1 MALQCPI
8 CNKEIAVE
16 NINIQE
22 MVAMCKD
29 CNHVFD
35 FKGSVSRRKAKPRQL
50 PLPNRVQ
57 VEETDEQLSISYR
70 MTYSGGPMFG
80 FVMSMIGSTLLPLAF
95 ITILATKDNVEVVPA
110 MMVFGAILWSWYLFV
125 SFLTTKTHITV
136 NEDALVV
143 KTGPLPLPIKDDKV
157 IPADTITRLYREEV
171 TDPFPSNNV
180 RAELD
185 DGDQLKVVT
194 SLPSEHAMYI
204 ARTIDD
210 YLQSSTPNDF
220 VVPGDEFHQ
229 DDDLTDADMLADY
242 DQDNQARQNR
252 L

>member
-1 MALQCPI
+1 MTLQCPN

-29 CNHVFD
+29 CNHVFN
-35 FKGSVSRRKAKPRQL
+35 FKGSVPSRKAKRRQL

-57 VEETDEQLSISYR
+57 VEETDGQLSIAYQR
-70 MTYSGGPMFG
+70 VYSGGALFG
-80 FVMSMIGSTLLPLAF
+80 LIMSTIVSILLPLAF
-95 ITILATKDNVEVVPA
+95 ITILTEKNNVEVVP
-110 MMVFGAILWSWYLFV
+110 MMMIGASVLWSWYALAM
-125 SFLTTKTHITV
+125 FLTTKTQITV

-143 KTGPLPLPIKDDKV
+143 KTGPLPFFIKDDKV
-157 IPADTITRLYREEV
+157 IQMDTITRLYREEV

-185 DGDQLKVVT
+185 DGDKLKVVT